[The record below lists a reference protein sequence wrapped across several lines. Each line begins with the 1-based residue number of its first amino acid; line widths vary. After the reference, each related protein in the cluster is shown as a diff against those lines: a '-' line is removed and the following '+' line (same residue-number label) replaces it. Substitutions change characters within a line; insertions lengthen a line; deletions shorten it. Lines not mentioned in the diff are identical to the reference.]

1 MNFSFENVLIMII
14 LFGFLY
20 IIFWMMIKTKN
31 TVLKFVVIFS
41 IFLFFILFCVRRNE
55 KSYYELNSIG
65 TSYETN
71 ENNKIKK
78 ISLYYGGD
86 LGISLEKNLRNLYL
100 LKSVKILYQNKEI
113 GIIEII

>member
-41 IFLFFILFCVRRNE
+41 VFLFFILFCVRRNE

-71 ENNKIKK
+71 ENNKITLQDA
-78 ISLYYGGD
+78 IG
-86 LGISLEKNLRNLYL
+86 NLPPLQAGESDPHDFL
-100 LKSVKILYQNKEI
+100 HKSS
-113 GIIEII
+113 